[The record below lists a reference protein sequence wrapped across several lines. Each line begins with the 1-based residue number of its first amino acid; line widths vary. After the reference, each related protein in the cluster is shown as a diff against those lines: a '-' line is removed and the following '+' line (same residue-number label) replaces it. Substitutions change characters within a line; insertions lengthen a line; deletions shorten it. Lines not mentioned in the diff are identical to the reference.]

1 MGHFT
6 DQIKAVPP
14 KLEIMVGM
22 TLKAATELAVKEG
35 LSVRIL
41 ELDGE
46 PYSLEYSFHEER
58 VNFRVA
64 KGVVIEVG
72 LG

>member
-1 MGHFT
+1 MGRFT

-14 KLEIMVGM
+14 ELEIMVGM
-22 TLKAATELAVKEG
+22 SLDEATEFATSKG
-35 LSVRIL
+35 LVVRIL